1 MKSMSNRSVQGKRI
15 IALPFLA
22 VMLAFTWGCDST
34 GKATGPDSAA
44 VETGTTSED
53 QAQAYEDFDAGNFGA
68 SSFRIDNEWLP
79 LKPGTQW
86 IFEGESVEG
95 GEREP
100 HRIEYTVTDLTK
112 VIDGVRTLVVWLVD
126 YSDGELVEK
135 EIAFFAQGEDGS
147 VWYFGEHPEEYDD
160 GEFVEAPSWLAGLE
174 GARPGLAMQA
184 QPQPGTPSYS
194 QGWAPAV
201 NWTDRAQVGEMGREI
216 CGPVDCY
223 KDTLVI
229 DEYNL
234 KEPGIKE
241 KYYAR
246 GVGNVGV
253 GWRGEAVQQEELDL
267 VELNQLDAAAMADI
281 RKAVLELESHAYEI
295 SKDMYARSSP
305 IESGAFQGMP
315 RRAAGPAPAP
325 AVQAPMMQARKP
337 AETQVQKISEE
348 RAREIALQAVPGDI
362 TDLDIER
369 KLGAKRY
376 VVEVIAEED
385 GEETDVI
392 IDMETGEVLEIEK

>member
-1 MKSMSNRSVQGKRI
+1 MKSMSNRSVQGERF
-15 IALPFLA
+15 IALPILA

-34 GKATGPDSAA
+34 GKSTGPDSPSAETDAA
-44 VETGTTSED
+44 GDARERPF
-53 QAQAYEDFDAGNFGA
+53 EDFDPGNF
-68 SSFRIDNEWLP
+68 SEHSIHIDNEWLP
-79 LKPGTQW
+79 LKPGTQL

-112 VIDGVRTLVVWLVD
+112 VIDGVRTRVVWLVD

-135 EIAFFAQGEDGS
+135 EIAFFAQGNDGS
-147 VWYFGEHPEEYDD
+147 VWYFGEHPEEYED
-160 GEFVEAPSWLAGLE
+160 GEFIEAPSWLAGIE
-174 GARPGLAMQA
+174 EARPGLAMQA
-184 QPQPGTPSYS
+184 EPQPGTPSYS

-201 NWTDRAQVGEMGREI
+201 DWTDRAQVGELGREI

-253 GWRGEAVQQEELDL
+253 GWRGEAVQQEELEL
-267 VELNQLDAAAMADI
+267 IELNQLEDQELAKI
-281 RKAVLELESHAYEI
+281 RSEALALERHAFEI
-295 SKDMYARSSP
+295 SPDMYALSEP
-305 IESGAFQGMP
+305 IPGAGVQVSAPVPKGQSTASTEPVMP
-315 RRAAGPAPAP
+315 
-325 AVQAPMMQARKP
+325 KL
-337 AETQVQKISEE
+337 SEE
-348 RAREIALQAVPGDI
+348 KAREIALQAVPGTI

-392 IDMETGEVLEIEK
+392 IDMETGEVLDTEK